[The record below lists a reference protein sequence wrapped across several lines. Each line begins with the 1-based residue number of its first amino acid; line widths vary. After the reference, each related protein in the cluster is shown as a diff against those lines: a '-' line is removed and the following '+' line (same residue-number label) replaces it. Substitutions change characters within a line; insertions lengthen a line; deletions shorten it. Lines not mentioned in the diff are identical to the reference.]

1 MNFINHILPALPHLG
16 VWGYWLV
23 LLASFAESVVLV
35 GEVIPG
41 STLLIFIGFLSAQG
55 ILDIGDLIWFAAI
68 GAILGD
74 GLSYYLGTKGT
85 NFFRNENRFLKTT
98 HLERGQRFFEKHG
111 DKSIFLGRF
120 IGFLRPIV
128 PFVAGLSEMSPKR
141 FLFWNITSAFLW
153 AASHLLLGYFFGS
166 AFAVIETWGTRVGYG
181 IGLLF
186 VFFLVLYGI
195 RVFIIRH
202 GYRIGAFGRSVYT
215 SIKTAIISNPDVQKL
230 IQQHP
235 RFFAFLGKR
244 FDRASFTGLSLTLI
258 ASGFLYIFFAFLSV
272 VLAVSTS
279 GSIVAADIRVE
290 NLLEYFRSPEVTKVC
305 LWITVLGIWQMV
317 ALVAIAASVIFWL
330 WNKKDYIAYLWLA
343 LGVDGLFSFLAKVAV
358 HRARPENAVYLEH
371 SYSFPSGH
379 AMVSVVLY
387 GFLAYAL
394 LRRGG
399 WRRKVN
405 VFFAWFVI
413 VFAIGF
419 SRLYLG
425 VHYLSDVWAGYLLGL
440 LILTTTI
447 TTYEWRRSKK
457 GKDADEKWTASLGI
471 KTATLAILLA
481 GVLGYVLIAAHYQ
494 PRLITPVQAPTEY
507 LSGDIST
514 YLATH
519 PIPKYSETLLG
530 APQEPL
536 GFIFLAKDD
545 GTLVRDFEKAS
556 WVPADQVSIASV
568 LHAAAAALT
577 NGQYLRAPLTPTFWN
592 AAVNDFGFERPT
604 SANLLKDRHH
614 IRIWKTNLIQNGYTV
629 YVGTASL
636 DQGYKWFITHNIN
649 PDIDSERE
657 FVKNSLE
664 SAGVVSSAQEIPFV
678 HPALGTNF
686 AAEPFFTDGELYI
699 LHLQ

>member
-1 MNFINHILPALPHLG
+1 MNLLNHILPVFSHIG

-23 LLASFAESVVLV
+23 LFLSFAESVVLV

-74 GLSYYLGTKGT
+74 SLSYYLGTKGT
-85 NFFRNENRFLKTT
+85 NFFRNENRFLKTV
-98 HLERGQRFFEKHG
+98 HLERGQRFFKKHG

-166 AFAVIETWGTRVGYG
+166 AFAVIETWGTRVSYG
-181 IGLLF
+181 IGLLLL
-186 VFFLVLYGI
+186 FFLALYGI

-202 GYRIGAFGRSVYT
+202 GYRIGAFARSVYT
-215 SIKTAIISNPDVQKL
+215 SVRTAIISNPDVQRFV
-230 IQQHP
+230 QQHP
-235 RFFAFLGKR
+235 RSFAFLGKR
-244 FDRASFTGLSLTLI
+244 FDRTSFTGLSLTLI
-258 ASGFLYIFFAFLSV
+258 AIGLLYLFFAFLGV

-279 GSIVAADIRVE
+279 GSIVAADIRVAD
-290 NLLEYFRSPEVTKVC
+290 LLAYFRSPEVTKVF
-305 LWITVLGIWQMV
+305 LWITVLGMWQMV
-317 ALVAIAASVIFWL
+317 VFVALIASVIFWV
-330 WNKKDYIAYLWLA
+330 WRKKDHIAYLWLA
-343 LGVDGLFSFLAKVAV
+343 VGVDGLLSFLAKVAV
-358 HRARPENAVYLEH
+358 HRARPEHAAYLEH

-379 AMVSVVLY
+379 AMISVVLY
-387 GFLAYAL
+387 GFLAYTL
-394 LRRGG
+394 MRFKGL
-399 WRRKVN
+399 RRKVN
-405 VFFAWFVI
+405 VFFIWFII

-447 TTYEWRRSKK
+447 TAYEWRQSKK
-457 GKDADEKWTASLGI
+457 EKAADEKWTASFAV
-471 KTATLAILLA
+471 KTVTLAILLA
-481 GVLGYVLIAAHYQ
+481 GVLGYVIIAAHYQ
-494 PRLITPVQAPTEY
+494 PRLTASAQAPVTY
-507 LSGDIST
+507 LSGDIAA
-514 YLATH
+514 YLTTN
-519 PIPKYSETLLG
+519 PIPKYSETLFG

-536 GFIFLAKDD
+536 GFIFLAKSDNA
-545 GTLVRDFEKAS
+545 LIRDFEKAS
-556 WVPADQVSIASV
+556 WIPADRVSIVSV
-568 LHAAAAALT
+568 LHAAEAALT
-577 NGQYLRAPLTPTFWN
+577 NSQYLRAPITPTFWN
-592 AAVNDFGFERPT
+592 AAVNDFGFEKPT
-604 SANLLKDRHH
+604 STNLLKDRHH
-614 IRIWKTNLIQNGYTV
+614 IRIWKTNIIQNGYTV
-629 YVGTASL
+629 YVGAASL

-664 SAGVVSSAQEIPFV
+664 SAGVVSSAQKIQFV
-678 HPALGTNF
+678 HPVLGTNF
-686 AAEPFFTDGELYI
+686 ANEPFFTDGKIYI
-699 LHLQ
+699 LYLQ